1 MKAAVYDGPGAVVVR
16 DVPDPACAPG
26 GVVLEIEACGVCG
39 VDLRTFRNGDHKIA
53 PPRVLG
59 HECVGRVVESRA
71 DGPGAPARGD
81 RVAVY
86 VPVPCGSC
94 VYCRLGRANLCD
106 RRTTLAYQ
114 HDGALARFMPIPAVS
129 VRYGS
134 LVPVRSDLA
143 APRLALAEPLGCVTN
158 AHGRLRIGPADTV
171 AVIGAG
177 PIGILHAV
185 LARMEGAARVWLLDT
200 SAPRLELARGFGFD
214 GTIVVRDRAH
224 LDAMRD
230 LTGGRG
236 PTVVIV
242 ACGVATAQADALEMA
257 AKGGRV
263 NFFGG
268 LPKTAPLA
276 TLNANFFHYK
286 ELEVSGSYSEKLED
300 FRRAVELVSD
310 ARFPAE
316 RIVTHELPLE
326 RMPEA
331 FGLMESGAALKVC
344 IRPS

>member
-1 MKAAVYDGPGAVVVR
+1 MRAAVYEGRGAVAVR
-16 DVPDPACAPG
+16 EVPEPACEPG
-26 GVVLEIEACGVCG
+26 GVVLEVEACGVCG
-39 VDLRTFRNGDHKIA
+39 VDLRTFRNGDAKIT

-59 HECVGRVVESRA
+59 HECVGRVVQSRA
-71 DGPGAPARGD
+71 DAPGAPVVGD

-94 VYCRLGRANLCD
+94 VYCRANRANLCD

-114 HDGALARFMPIPAVS
+114 HDGGLARFMPIPAAS
-129 VRYGS
+129 VRWGS
-134 LVPVRSDLA
+134 LVRVSADLPA
-143 APRLALAEPLGCVTN
+143 SRLALAEPLGCVVN
-158 AHGRLRIGPADTV
+158 AHGRLRIGPEDTV

-177 PIGILHAV
+177 PIGVLHAV
-185 LARMEGAARVWLLDT
+185 LARMERAKMVWLVDS
-200 SAPRLELARGFGFD
+200 SAPRLALAAPFGFD
-214 GTIVVRDRAH
+214 GTVVARGREH
-224 LDAMRD
+224 LDALRD

-242 ACGVATAQADALEMA
+242 ACGVAAAQAEALEMA

-268 LPKTAPLA
+268 LPKSAPMA
-276 TLNANFFHYK
+276 ELNANHFHYK
-286 ELEVSGSYSEKLED
+286 ELEVSGSYSEKLDD
-300 FRRAVELVSD
+300 FRRAVALVQD
-310 ARFPAE
+310 PAFPAD

-331 FGLMESGAALKVC
+331 FGLMESGAALNVC
-344 IRPS
+344 IRPA

>member
-1 MKAAVYDGPGAVVVR
+1 
-16 DVPDPACAPG
+16 
-26 GVVLEIEACGVCG
+26 
-39 VDLRTFRNGDHKIA
+39 
-53 PPRVLG
+53 
-59 HECVGRVVESRA
+59 
-71 DGPGAPARGD
+71 
-81 RVAVY
+81 
-86 VPVPCGSC
+86 
-94 VYCRLGRANLCD
+94 
-106 RRTTLAYQ
+106 
-114 HDGALARFMPIPAVS
+114 
-129 VRYGS
+129 
-134 LVPVRSDLA
+134 
-143 APRLALAEPLGCVTN
+143 
-158 AHGRLRIGPADTV
+158 
-171 AVIGAG
+171 
-177 PIGILHAV
+177 
-185 LARMEGAARVWLLDT
+185 
-200 SAPRLELARGFGFD
+200 
-214 GTIVVRDRAH
+214 